1 MGVRRCE
8 KCISSAGF
16 LREKFI
22 VGVQR
27 CGKPTSS
34 VGFHVKS
41 ILGRNLLC
49 EFGVVKTYIF
59 CRFSGENVFRKKFI
73 VGVRHCENLHLLQ
86 VFR

>member
-1 MGVRRCE
+1 MEVWRRE
-8 KCISSAGF
+8 KSTSSAGF
-16 LREKFI
+16 LRKKFI

-27 CGKPTSS
+27 CGKLTSS

-59 CRFSGENVFRKKFI
+59 CRFSGEKMF
-73 VGVRHCENLHLLQ
+73 
-86 VFR
+86 